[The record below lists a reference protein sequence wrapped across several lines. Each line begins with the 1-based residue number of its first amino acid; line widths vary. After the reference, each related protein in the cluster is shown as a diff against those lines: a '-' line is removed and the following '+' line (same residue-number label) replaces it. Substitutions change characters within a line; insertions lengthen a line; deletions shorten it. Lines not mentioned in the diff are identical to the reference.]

1 MPVTVDLEKS
11 KDGDV
16 FYDPRFITFQLNQA
30 FRKTNLDIQV
40 LKTVAIDGEFKPRI
54 VKSRWY
60 KLGVYNLVYLQLNRF
75 LQRILEEI
83 MKKNNTWNIIGLVNE
98 TIVQST

>member
-16 FYDPRFITFQLNQA
+16 FYDQRFITFQLNQA
-30 FRKTNLDIQV
+30 FRKTNIDIQV
-40 LKTVAIDGEFKPRI
+40 LKTVAIHEEFKPRN

-75 LQRILEEI
+75 LQRILQEI
-83 MKKNNTWNIIGLVNE
+83 M
-98 TIVQST
+98 

>member
-30 FRKTNLDIQV
+30 FRKTNIDIQV
-40 LKTVAIDGEFKPRI
+40 LKTVAIHGEFKPRI
-54 VKSRWY
+54 VKSR
-60 KLGVYNLVYLQLNRF
+60 
-75 LQRILEEI
+75 
-83 MKKNNTWNIIGLVNE
+83 
-98 TIVQST
+98 